1 MNKETYIPQ
10 ELFEH
15 YDIYMFDI
23 NRTKDVYNLILK
35 MWKENQQ
42 LKQRIDEALD
52 YINEKAPKV
61 STLILDTE
69 NKVKLLAILKGAN
82 EKELYKEIL
91 KGSENNDNDK
101 YVERD
106 E

>member
-1 MNKETYIPQ
+1 MKERTYEKGFVKGFSHNIDVIV
-10 ELFEH
+10 ELETELEAFNSKVSELS
-15 YDIYMFDI
+15 
-23 NRTKDVYNLILK
+23 NRIL
-35 MWKENQQ
+35 
-42 LKQRIDEALD
+42 EALD

-91 KGSENNDNDK
+91 KGSESN
-101 YVERD
+101 E
-106 E
+106 

>member
-1 MNKETYIPQ
+1 MSKIYDLYPKEQRKIDNQARRIRGYEKMKNDLTNANKK
-10 ELFEH
+10 L
-15 YDIYMFDI
+15 
-23 NRTKDVYNLILK
+23 NR
-35 MWKENQQ
+35 ENKQ

-69 NKVKLLAILKGAN
+69 NKVKLLAKLKGAN

-91 KGSENNDNDK
+91 KGSDK
-101 YVERD
+101 
-106 E
+106 